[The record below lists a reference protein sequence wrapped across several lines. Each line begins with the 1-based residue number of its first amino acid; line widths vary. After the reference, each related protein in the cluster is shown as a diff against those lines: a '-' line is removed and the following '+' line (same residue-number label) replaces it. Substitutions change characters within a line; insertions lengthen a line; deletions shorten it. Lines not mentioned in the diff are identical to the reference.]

1 MELTRHSWVSFYSLR
16 LESRNWTFRLLG
28 SDATGDAVTRCS
40 AAGDE
45 LGFEMNLSEDRLL
58 RSSST
63 VREALSS
70 MEPHTQG
77 LRLKAPGERERLRF

>member
-1 MELTRHSWVSFYSLR
+1 M
-16 LESRNWTFRLLG
+16 
-28 SDATGDAVTRCS
+28 TRCS